1 MYFVLIGA
9 TTVLTLVTMGFGGR
23 SSLPRVAYATA
34 IDWFVILCFS
44 FVFAAMVEYACVNVV
59 DRNDLLKLQRALKQ
73 QQECDNAQVN
83 TYEQIFFL

>member
-1 MYFVLIGA
+1 
-9 TTVLTLVTMGFGGR
+9 MGFGGR

-59 DRNDLLKLQRALKQ
+59 DRTDFMKYHKAIKQ
-73 QQECDNAQVN
+73 HQEQENSQVRDFCLFIE
-83 TYEQIFFL
+83 TFIQISGI